1 MPKKQTKDDPK
12 AQSERFEKAV
22 QELVDAGELDP
33 IEAGEAFERAL
44 KRAVQSGAPQP
55 EQTLGPPD

>member
-12 AQSERFEKAV
+12 AQRERFEKAV

-33 IEAGEAFERAL
+33 AEAERRLDQLVDSSRSA
-44 KRAVQSGAPQP
+44 K
-55 EQTLGPPD
+55 